1 MKKVIGLM
9 TAAALAMS
17 LCGCQLKKDA
27 VKLSVWA
34 PAEYKTIFESVA
46 EEFAEKYSDEADF
59 IITISEEK
67 EDSCKGTIMS
77 SPENA
82 ADIFVF
88 ADDQLDDLRSCG
100 ALLDVS
106 ADGALIDDY
115 CGGNSSGAVLSSVR
129 DGKYY
134 AYPFLAGNGYFL
146 YYNSEYF
153 SEEDIKEL
161 DKILDICEKNNKH
174 FAMDFSSGWYIYSFF
189 KGAGLELTLNSDGT
203 TNSCNWNTEK
213 GEAVAEGM
221 LDIALR
227 DGFVSYNSDELVD
240 GARSGDVIAGVSG
253 TWNSEVLSEAY
264 KSGYSAAKLPTYT
277 VSGEQVQMASF
288 MGYKL
293 IGVSAY
299 SEESE
304 WAMKLAQE
312 LTNEKNQL
320 MIFEERG
327 ECPANVKAAAYDE
340 VVSSAAVKALSD
352 QSEYAYT
359 QLVADQY
366 WDAAHIF
373 GTTIASGNPDNRSMK
388 ELLDA
393 AVERITASAQ
403 D

>member
-9 TAAALAMS
+9 TATALAIS

-34 PAEYKTIFESVA
+34 PAEYKAIFESVA
-46 EEFAEKYSDEADF
+46 QGFAEKYSDEADF

-67 EDSCKGTIMS
+67 EDSCKSTIMS

-88 ADDQLDDLRSCG
+88 ADDQLDDLKNCG
-100 ALLDVS
+100 ALYDVS
-106 ADGALIDDY
+106 ADGALIDEY

-161 DKILDICEKNNKH
+161 DTILDICEKNGKH

-189 KGAGLELTLNSDGT
+189 KGAGLELTLNSDGL

-213 GEAVAEGM
+213 GEAVAQAM
-221 LDIALR
+221 LDIASHK
-227 DGFVSYNSDELVD
+227 GFSSLLSDEFVD
-240 GARSGDVIAGVSG
+240 GANKGEVIAGVSG
-253 TWNSEVLSEAY
+253 TWNSEALKSAY
-264 KSGYSAAKLPTYT
+264 GNGYSAAKLPTYT
-277 VSGEQVQMASF
+277 VDGEQLQMASF

-299 SEESE
+299 SEESK

-312 LTNEKNQL
+312 LTDEQNQL
-320 MIFEERG
+320 LIFEERG
-327 ECPANVKAAAYDE
+327 ECPANIKAAAYDE
-340 VVSSAAVKALSD
+340 VVSSVAVKALSD

-373 GTTIASGNPDNRSMK
+373 GTIIASGNPDNRSMK

-393 AVERITASAQ
+393 TVERITASTQ